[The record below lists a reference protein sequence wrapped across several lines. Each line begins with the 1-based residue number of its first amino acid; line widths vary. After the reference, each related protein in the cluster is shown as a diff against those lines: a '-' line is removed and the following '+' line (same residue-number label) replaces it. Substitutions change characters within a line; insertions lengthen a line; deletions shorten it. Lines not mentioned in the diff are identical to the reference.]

1 MALNYKDILK
11 KAEESQ
17 AEKIAAEKE
26 RARLEQ
32 EEKERKEREV
42 REEAERK
49 EREAREA
56 EEKRR
61 AEEEERKRQE
71 QIEAERK
78 RQEQKAAEERKR
90 AEEEERRR
98 QEEQRLLDEK
108 NARTQNY
115 IIQLALLNPRMQDT
129 LKKDK
134 KASESEL
141 KRIISE
147 FESLTNQDVFLYNFP
162 TYSEACNAYN
172 SLKILLVQK
181 TQNKKKKQKTM
192 KRIRITFVAVLAAGL
207 IGGAVFGI
215 YKYTSS
221 EEYIAKA
228 AEKKSQKEAAAQA
241 KAAEKKSQKEAA
253 AQAKAAAAQA
263 KEAEK
268 AHQKLLKSYK
278 VGNWGEAGVIFYDKG
293 EYSDG
298 WRFLE
303 IAPTKSQNRYFG
315 IYSVDVEGLKT
326 ELGTGDINTE
336 LLVEVFEK
344 DSAAY
349 YAATYSSGGKDDW
362 YLGNVA
368 EMKMCYKNL
377 VDAGKN
383 KKKIDKLVE
392 LGKIEKFYSTYWEWN
407 DAGTICY
414 LTSEQKDQSHCYTLC
429 FSASSFT
436 LDGGKPM
443 APENTWEAFSH
454 SYIKGYTNYVRPIRK
469 F

>member
-32 EEKERKEREV
+32 EEKERKEREA

-78 RQEQKAAEERKR
+78 RQEQKVAEERKR

-115 IIQLALLNPRMQDT
+115 IRQLALLNPCMQDT

-147 FESLTNQDVFLYNFP
+147 FESLTNQDVFLYNSP
-162 TYSEACNAYN
+162 VYSDACNVYN

-181 TQNKKKKQKTM
+181 IQNKKKKQKTM

-241 KAAEKKSQKEAA
+241 K
-253 AQAKAAAAQA
+253 
-263 KEAEK
+263 EAEK
-268 AHQKLLKSYK
+268 AHQELLKSYK

-293 EYSDG
+293 EYSNG

-315 IYSVDVEGLKT
+315 IYSVDVAGLKT

-336 LLVEVFEK
+336 LLVEEFEE

-377 VDAGKN
+377 VDSGRN

>member
-1 MALNYKDILK
+1 MALKNYKDISK
-11 KAEESQ
+11 KLEESQ

-32 EEKERKEREV
+32 EEKERKEREA
-42 REEAERK
+42 REEAERR

-61 AEEEERKRQE
+61 AEEEERERQRRME
-71 QIEAERK
+71 EERK
-78 RQEQKAAEERKR
+78 RQEQLAAEARRR

-98 QEEQRLLDEK
+98 QEEQRLLNEK

-115 IIQLALLNPRMQDT
+115 ISQLALLNPRMQDT

-147 FESLTNQDVFLYNFP
+147 FESLTKQDVFLYNSP
-162 TYSEACNAYN
+162 VYSEACNAYN

-181 TQNKKKKQKTM
+181 AENKQKKQKAM
-192 KRIRITFVAVLAAGL
+192 KRIRITFVAVLAAGV

-241 KAAEKKSQKEAA
+241 KAE
-253 AQAKAAAAQA
+253 
-263 KEAEK
+263 EK
-268 AHQKLLKSYK
+268 ARQKRIKSYK
-278 VGNWGEAGVIFYDKG
+278 VGGLGEAGVIFYDKG

-303 IAPTKSQNRYFG
+303 IAPTKSQNIYFG

-326 ELGTGDINTE
+326 ELGTGDVNTE
-336 LLVEVFEK
+336 LLVEEFEE

-349 YAATYSSGGKDDW
+349 YAANYSSGGKDDW

-368 EMKMCYKNL
+368 EMQMCYKNL
-377 VDAGKN
+377 VDSGKN

-392 LGKIEKFYSTYWEWN
+392 LGKIEKLYSNYMEYYK
-407 DAGTICY
+407 DGTICY
-414 LTSEQKDQSHCYTLC
+414 FTSEQKDQSHCYTLC
-429 FSASSFT
+429 FSASSFI

-443 APENTWEAFSH
+443 APENNWKAFSH
-454 SYIKGYTNYVRPIRK
+454 SSIEGYTNYVRPIRK

>member
-32 EEKERKEREV
+32 EEKERKEREE

-56 EEKRR
+56 EEKR
-61 AEEEERKRQE
+61 
-71 QIEAERK
+71 
-78 RQEQKAAEERKR
+78 R

-215 YKYTSS
+215 YKYTSL

>member
-1 MALNYKDILK
+1 MALNYKDISK
-11 KAEESQ
+11 KLEESQ
-17 AEKIAAEKE
+17 KEKIAAEKE

-32 EEKERKEREV
+32 EEKERKEREA

-61 AEEEERKRQE
+61 AEEEERKRQKQLEEERRKQE
-71 QIEAERK
+71 QREAEAR
-78 RQEQKAAEERKR
+78 RR

-98 QEEQRLLDEK
+98 QEEQRLLNEK

-115 IIQLALLNPRMQDT
+115 INQLALLYPRMQDT

-134 KASESEL
+134 KASEQEIKNL
-141 KRIISE
+141 ISE
-147 FESLTNQDVFLYNFP
+147 FESLTKQDVFLYNSP
-162 TYSEACNAYN
+162 VYSEACNAYN

-181 TQNKKKKQKTM
+181 AENKQKKQKAM
-192 KRIRITFVAVLAAGL
+192 KRIRITFVAVLAAGV

-241 KAAEKKSQKEAA
+241 KAE
-253 AQAKAAAAQA
+253 
-263 KEAEK
+263 EK
-268 AHQKLLKSYK
+268 ARQKRIKSYK
-278 VGNWGEAGVIFYDKG
+278 VGGMGEAGVIFYDKG
-293 EYSDG
+293 DYSDG

-303 IAPTKSQNRYFG
+303 IAPTKSRNTYFG
-315 IYSVDVEGLKT
+315 VYSVNVSGLQT
-326 ELGTGDINTE
+326 ELGTGDVNTK
-336 LLVEVFEK
+336 LLIEEFEN

-349 YAATYSSGGKDDW
+349 YADNYSSGGKDDW

-368 EMKMCYKNL
+368 EMQMCYKNL
-377 VDAGKN
+377 VKAGKN

-392 LGKIEKFYSTYWEWN
+392 QGKFEKFYSEYLEYYK
-407 DAGTICY
+407 DGTICY
-414 LTSEQKDQSHCYTLC
+414 LTSEQKDQSHCYSVV
-429 FSASSFT
+429 FSTSSFV
-436 LDGGKPM
+436 LDGGKSM
-443 APENTWEAFSH
+443 SIENNWKAFIHNS
-454 SYIKGYTNYVRPIRK
+454 IEGYTNYVRPIRK

>member
-32 EEKERKEREV
+32 EEKERKEREE

-115 IIQLALLNPRMQDT
+115 IIQLALLNPRMQDI

>member
-1 MALNYKDILK
+1 MALKNYKDISK
-11 KAEESQ
+11 KLEESQ

-32 EEKERKEREV
+32 EEKERKEREE

-61 AEEEERKRQE
+61 EEEEERKRQE

-78 RQEQKAAEERKR
+78 RQEQLAAEARRR

-98 QEEQRLLDEK
+98 QEEQRLLNEK

-115 IIQLALLNPRMQDT
+115 INQLALLNPRMQDT

-147 FESLTNQDVFLYNFP
+147 FESLTNQDVFLYNSP
-162 TYSEACNAYN
+162 VYSDACNNYN

-181 TQNKKKKQKTM
+181 TQNKKKKQKAM
-192 KRIRITFVAVLAAGL
+192 KRLRITFIAVLAAGV

-241 KAAEKKSQKEAA
+241 KAE
-253 AQAKAAAAQA
+253 
-263 KEAEK
+263 EK
-268 AHQKLLKSYK
+268 ARQKRIKSYK
-278 VGNWGEAGVIFYDKG
+278 VGGLGEAGVIFYDKG

-303 IAPTKSQNRYFG
+303 IAPTKSQNIYFG

-326 ELGTGDINTE
+326 ELGTGDVNTE
-336 LLVEVFEK
+336 LLVEEFEE

-349 YAATYSSGGKDDW
+349 YAANYSSGGKDDW

-368 EMKMCYKNL
+368 EMQMCYKNL
-377 VDAGKN
+377 VDSGKN
-383 KKKIDKLVE
+383 RKKIDKLVE
-392 LGKIEKFYSTYWEWN
+392 LGKLDEFYSTFWGYVK
-407 DAGTICY
+407 DGTICY
-414 LTSEQKDQSHCYTLC
+414 LTSEQKDQSHCNTIS
-429 FSASSFT
+429 FSTSSAF
-436 LDGGKPM
+436 LDGGKIL
-443 APENTWEAFSH
+443 APENGWKVFDRSTIE
-454 SYIKGYTNYVRPIRK
+454 GYTNYVRPIRK

>member
-1 MALNYKDILK
+1 MALNYKDISK
-11 KAEESQ
+11 KLEESQ
-17 AEKIAAEKE
+17 KEKIAAEKE

-32 EEKERKEREV
+32 EEKERKEREA

-61 AEEEERKRQE
+61 AEEEERERQRRME
-71 QIEAERK
+71 EERK
-78 RQEQKAAEERKR
+78 RQEQLAAEARRR

-108 NARTQNY
+108 KARTESY
-115 IIQLALLNPRMQDT
+115 VTQLEILYPRM
-129 LKKDK
+129 KDVVEK
-134 KASESEL
+134 GLKASEFEI
-141 KRIISE
+141 KNVINQ
-147 FESLTNQDVFLYNFP
+147 FESLINQDVFLFNSKL
-162 TYSEACNAYN
+162 YSEANNNLYYN
-172 SLKILLVQK
+172 LKNLLVQK
-181 TQNKKKKQKTM
+181 KEKQQKRKKTM
-192 KRIRITFVAVLAAGL
+192 KRIRITFIAVLAAGV

-241 KAAEKKSQKEAA
+241 KAE
-253 AQAKAAAAQA
+253 
-263 KEAEK
+263 EK
-268 AHQKLLKSYK
+268 ARQKRIKSYK
-278 VGNWGEAGVIFYDKG
+278 VGGLGEAGVIFYDKG

-303 IAPTKSQNRYFG
+303 IAPTKSQNIYFG

-326 ELGTGDINTE
+326 ELGTGDVNTE
-336 LLVEVFEK
+336 LLVEEFEE

-349 YAATYSSGGKDDW
+349 YAANYSSGGKDDW

-368 EMKMCYKNL
+368 EMQMCYKNL
-377 VDAGKN
+377 VDSGKN
-383 KKKIDKLVE
+383 RKKIDKLVE
-392 LGKIEKFYSTYWEWN
+392 LGKLDEFYSTFWGYVK
-407 DAGTICY
+407 DGTICY
-414 LTSEQKDQSHCYTLC
+414 LTSEQKDQSHCNTVS
-429 FSASSFT
+429 FSTSSAF
-436 LDGGKPM
+436 LDGGKILS
-443 APENTWEAFSH
+443 PENGWKVFDRSTIE
-454 SYIKGYTNYVRPIRK
+454 GYTNYVRPIRK

>member
-1 MALNYKDILK
+1 MTFDYKDIWN
-11 KAEESQ
+11 KAKESQ

-32 EEKERKEREV
+32 EEKERKEREA

-61 AEEEERKRQE
+61 AEEEERKRQKQLEEERRKQE
-71 QIEAERK
+71 QREAEAR
-78 RQEQKAAEERKR
+78 RR

-98 QEEQRLLDEK
+98 QEEQRLLNEK

-115 IIQLALLNPRMQDT
+115 INQLALLYPRMQDT

-147 FESLTNQDVFLYNFP
+147 FESLTKQDVFLYNSP
-162 TYSEACNAYN
+162 VYSEACNAYN

-192 KRIRITFVAVLAAGL
+192 NRIRITFVAVLAAGA

-241 KAAEKKSQKEAA
+241 KAE
-253 AQAKAAAAQA
+253 
-263 KEAEK
+263 EK
-268 AHQKLLKSYK
+268 ARQKKIKSYK
-278 VGNWGEAGVIFYDKG
+278 VGGLGEAGVIFYDKG

-303 IAPTKSQNRYFG
+303 IAPTKSQNIYFG

-326 ELGTGDINTE
+326 ELGTGDVNTE
-336 LLVEVFEK
+336 LLVEEFEE

-349 YAATYSSGGKDDW
+349 YAANYSSGGKDDW

-368 EMKMCYKNL
+368 EMQMCYKNL
-377 VDAGKN
+377 VDSGKN
-383 KKKIDKLVE
+383 RKKIDKLVE
-392 LGKIEKFYSTYWEWN
+392 LGKLDEFYSTFWGYVK
-407 DAGTICY
+407 DGTICY
-414 LTSEQKDQSHCYTLC
+414 LTSEQKDQSHCNTIS
-429 FSASSFT
+429 FSTSSAF
-436 LDGGKPM
+436 LDGGKIL
-443 APENTWEAFSH
+443 APENGWKVFDRSTIE
-454 SYIKGYTNYVRPIRK
+454 GYTNYVRPIRK

>member
-1 MALNYKDILK
+1 MALKNYKDISK
-11 KAEESQ
+11 KLEESQ

-32 EEKERKEREV
+32 EEKERKEREE

-98 QEEQRLLDEK
+98 QEEQRLLNEK

-115 IIQLALLNPRMQDT
+115 ISQLALLNPRMQDT

-134 KASESEL
+134 KASEQEIKNL
-141 KRIISE
+141 ISE
-147 FESLTNQDVFLYNFP
+147 FESLTKQDVFLYNSP
-162 TYSEACNAYN
+162 VYSEACNAYN

-181 TQNKKKKQKTM
+181 TQNKQKKQKAM

-241 KAAEKKSQKEAA
+241 KAE
-253 AQAKAAAAQA
+253 
-263 KEAEK
+263 EK
-268 AHQKLLKSYK
+268 ARQKKIKSYK
-278 VGNWGEAGVIFYDKG
+278 VGGLGEAGVIFYDKG

-303 IAPTKSQNRYFG
+303 IAPTKSQNIYFG
-315 IYSVDVEGLKT
+315 IYSIDVEGLKT
-326 ELGTGDINTE
+326 ELGTGDVNTE
-336 LLVEVFEK
+336 LLVEEFEE

-349 YAATYSSGGKDDW
+349 YAANYSSGGKDDW

-368 EMKMCYKNL
+368 EMQMCYKNL
-377 VDAGKN
+377 VDSGKN
-383 KKKIDKLVE
+383 RKKIDKLVE
-392 LGKIEKFYSTYWEWN
+392 LGKLDEFYSTFWGYVK
-407 DAGTICY
+407 DGTICY
-414 LTSEQKDQSHCYTLC
+414 LTSEQKDQSHCNTVS
-429 FSASSFT
+429 FSTSSAF
-436 LDGGKPM
+436 LDGGKIL
-443 APENTWEAFSH
+443 APENGWKVFDRSTIE
-454 SYIKGYTNYVRPIRK
+454 GYTNYVRPIRK